1 MEEHNFD
8 DFESIKGLSEFTK
21 WVEEFCVS
29 NKIIEYKDNEHY
41 DYIVNMPHEDIL
53 SLSSDECFANA
64 LTLMNYAGTLQK
76 RHDLIDSQYQWCT
89 EAMNTIYARYWDR
102 YDKFLPSEVRKKS
115 ILIENS
121 YAQAV
126 EKSRLRLYA
135 AMQILS
141 ETSKDIKKKVTL
153 FQDLGKSRTYK

>member
-8 DFESIKGLSEFTK
+8 DCESIKGLSEFTK
-21 WVEEFCVS
+21 WVETFCVS
-29 NKIIEYKDNEHY
+29 NKIIEYKDSEHY

-76 RHDLIDSQYQWCT
+76 KHDLIDSQYQWCT

-102 YDKFLPSEVRKKS
+102 YDKFLPAEVRKKS

-121 YAQAV
+121 YAQVV